1 MMRKEYIAGL
11 EEIRKSVQ
19 KIGQAF
25 AAVDLTDATNMES
38 DRHKKTKK
46 LVADLCDRLYE
57 DIAISAKVA
66 ADNAE
71 AGIGE
76 QGDLFVQK
84 APAATI
90 ETLAKAVIELTDAKT
105 GISYIGT
112 RHGEKLYETLVTQE
126 EMLKS
131 IDMGNFFCIKAD
143 NRDLNY
149 DKYFSMGNKKLN
161 LGESYTSHNTGRLD
175 VEGMKELLKKL
186 ELFGGPVRQHE

>member
-1 MMRKEYIAGL
+1 MTRKDYIAGL

-76 QGDLFVQK
+76 QGDLFDDAAKTAKAKAAKPAEEAEVVDVPAVESGK
-84 APAATI
+84 PLALPAPAA
-90 ETLAKAVIELTDAKT
+90 KDVPPCKHHD
-105 GISYIGT
+105 
-112 RHGEKLYETLVTQE
+112 GEGCT
-126 EMLKS
+126 
-131 IDMGNFFCIKAD
+131 
-143 NRDLNY
+143 
-149 DKYFSMGNKKLN
+149 NKKAPCSNGLCD
-161 LGESYTSHNTGRLD
+161 GKDDGCPCYKAG
-175 VEGMKELLKKL
+175 KAAKKKSGK
-186 ELFGGPVRQHE
+186 GGKKSGGKKGGAK

>member
-1 MMRKEYIAGL
+1 MTRKDYIAGL

-76 QGDLFVQK
+76 QGDLFDDAK
-84 APAATI
+84 AAKAKEAATPKA
-90 ETLAKAVIELTDAKT
+90 EEAEVVEVKMLPAPKPEEPADDPKPAKKSGKGKGGKGGKGKKPGKKGGAK
-105 GISYIGT
+105 
-112 RHGEKLYETLVTQE
+112 
-126 EMLKS
+126 
-131 IDMGNFFCIKAD
+131 
-143 NRDLNY
+143 
-149 DKYFSMGNKKLN
+149 
-161 LGESYTSHNTGRLD
+161 
-175 VEGMKELLKKL
+175 
-186 ELFGGPVRQHE
+186 